1 MGGETPRPGDL
12 IAQVH
17 RRTFDVEILEDEMHH
32 SEKVSAQ
39 MSFNP
44 KTGEFEVFVHET
56 CETYRLTTHT
66 KISVEETHI
75 VISEVLPNGEIR
87 PVQLIIDTE
96 QTEEVVSTMQ
106 RDVESYFLRAKGKI
120 AAIDSAQ
127 ADSIDEPKVCL
138 CEGCSEVCVCEEQPC
153 L

>member
-1 MGGETPRPGDL
+1 MG
-12 IAQVH
+12 AQVH
-17 RRTFDVEILEDEMHH
+17 RRTFDVEILEDEIHH

-44 KTGEFEVFVHET
+44 KTGEFEVFVHEA

-75 VISEVLPNGEIR
+75 VISEVLSNGEIR
-87 PVQLIIDTE
+87 SVQFITE
-96 QTEEVVSTMQ
+96 QIEEVVSTMQ

-120 AAIDSAQ
+120 PAIVDSAQ

-138 CEGCSEVCVCEEQPC
+138 CEGCSEVCLCEERPC
-153 L
+153 LCEGCSA